1 MRRIKTRA
9 TLYAL
14 ALILLL
20 ITIFTVTIIQ
30 NKNKI
35 LDEKTQAHRALLKN
49 AFDLSLIDTQKDLQ
63 ALAYEL
69 AADRNIVDAFT
80 QHDRQTLYKR
90 SLPYFIRAKG
100 RGEVDLAGFIGADG
114 YHFLRLQQ
122 PNKFGDNITKKRP
135 ILAQAIRT
143 RQSIT
148 ALDVTLYDVAI
159 VTIIPIFND
168 NKFIGVIQAVAKIDR
183 LQKRLDSHSSI
194 KSAIAFDTEK
204 LNQVLEKNDNSIN
217 YNGYTLVSSNDKLF
231 ESLPSSFSFEHSN
244 RYLIQ
249 DNTYVISSRALYDFN
264 NSKIAMI
271 TCAFDISDDIATYQ
285 RDIRNLLIIS
295 LFLVTFIGIILH
307 YGFKIL
313 LRRIYSETEKVRSLY
328 HELDEQYHIDSL
340 TSLPNRNALLRDIHS
355 KDIFGLILI
364 NIDNFKEIN
373 DFYGNVIGD
382 KLLIALGNLL
392 KESIEHNHFTL
403 YKMHSDEFALLLHTD
418 IDYPQLE
425 SVAHKLLTSLNDHN
439 YLIDEITI
447 FSTVTIGM
455 NFSTNKTDLITRADM
470 ALKTAKK
477 QQIAI
482 LSYTNTLQIKETY
495 LNNIL
500 WSKKLRE
507 AIEENRLELF
517 YQGLYD
523 TKTNEIYEFEALIR
537 IIDTN
542 GEVIPPFA
550 FLDIAKKTRLYPQI
564 THFVIQTIFKQLVS
578 TPYRYSINLS
588 ITDILS
594 PEIQEMLYTLLRQ
607 YPVGDRLIFEILE
620 NEGIENHTE
629 ISSFIEHVK
638 QFGCRIAIDDFGTGY
653 SNFAHILRLNVDF
666 IKIDASLIKNLDID
680 LSAQDIVR
688 TIVEFAHRLNIKTI
702 AEFVH
707 SKDIYDECR
716 ELGID
721 YLQGYFLCEPK
732 PFMKE

>member
-14 ALILLL
+14 SLVILL
-20 ITIFTVTIIQ
+20 ITIFTFTIFQ

-35 LDEKTQAHRALLKN
+35 LDEKTQSHRALLKN
-49 AFDLSLIDTQKDLQ
+49 AFDLSLIDIQKDLQ

-69 AADRNIVDAFT
+69 AADRSVIDAFT
-80 QHDRQTLYKR
+80 QHDRQTLYKL
-90 SLPYFIRAKG
+90 SLPYFVRAKG
-100 RGEVDLAGFIGADG
+100 RGEVDLAGFITADG

-143 RQSIT
+143 QQPIT

-183 LQKRLDSHSSI
+183 FQKRLDAHSNI
-194 KSAIAFDTEK
+194 KSAIAFDTQR
-204 LNQVLEKNDNSIN
+204 LNQVLEKNNNTIN
-217 YNGYTLVSSNDKLF
+217 YNDYTLVSSNDKLF
-231 ESLPSSFSFEHSN
+231 ETLPPTFSFEHSN
-244 RYLIQ
+244 RYSIH
-249 DNTYVISSRALYDFN
+249 NKSYVISSRPLYDFN
-264 NSKIAMI
+264 KTKIAMM
-271 TCAFDISDDIATYQ
+271 TCAFDVTEDITTHQ
-285 RDIRNLLIIS
+285 SEIRNLLLIS
-295 LFLVTFIGIILH
+295 LLLLLFIATILH

-313 LRRIYSETEKVRSLY
+313 LRRIYSETEKVRALY
-328 HELDEQYHIDSL
+328 HELDEQFHIDSL
-340 TSLPNRNALLRDIHS
+340 ISLPNRNALLRDIHS

-382 KLLIALGNLL
+382 KFLIALGNLL
-392 KESIEHNHFTL
+392 QESIEHNHFIL
-403 YKMHSDEFALLLHTD
+403 YKMHSDEFALLLHID

-425 SVAHKLLTSLNDHN
+425 SIAHKLLTSLNNHN

-447 FSTVTIGM
+447 FSTVSMGI
-455 NFSTNKTDLITRADM
+455 NFSTDKTDLITRADM

-482 LSYTNTLQIKETY
+482 LTYTNTLQIKEAY

-517 YQGLYD
+517 YQGIHD

-542 GEVIPPFA
+542 GEVILPFA
-550 FLDIAKKTRLYPQI
+550 FLDIAKKTRLYPHI
-564 THFVIQTIFKQLVS
+564 THFVIQAIFKQLIS

-588 ITDILS
+588 VADILS

-607 YPVGDRLIFEILE
+607 HSVGDRLILEILE
-620 NEGIENHTE
+620 NEGIENHAE
-629 ISSFIEHVK
+629 ISSFIEQVK

-653 SNFAHILRLNVDF
+653 SNFAHILRFNVDF

-688 TIVEFAHRLNIKTI
+688 TIIEFAHRLNIKTI

-707 SKDIYDECR
+707 SKDIYDECT

-721 YLQGYFLCEPK
+721 YLQGYFLSQPK
-732 PFMKE
+732 AFTQE